1 MAYNLARKD
10 GLHSR
15 TYSLEV
21 RQKPIIGHI
30 TCPRPQLSQ
39 EISSKRQST
48 ELEANV
54 EADPSSHLRVVWLY
68 QESSGAV
75 KEINSTM
82 YPKKY
87 HIDLVAID
95 NSKRLKKAS
104 LKIKN
109 LRPGLK
115 YYKAILT
122 VTIRALKKTWK

>member
-39 EISSKRQST
+39 EKERQST

-68 QESSGAV
+68 QESSGAGINKW
-75 KEINSTM
+75 KEIDCLSYNNSI
-82 YPKKY
+82 
-87 HIDLVAID
+87 HLQQQ
-95 NSKRLKKAS
+95 L
-104 LKIKN
+104 
-109 LRPGLK
+109 
-115 YYKAILT
+115 
-122 VTIRALKKTWK
+122 